1 MFLLVGDSI
10 TEWNPIED
18 SSVINFGFA
27 GYTTEKLLRKLE
39 KENFQKIAAVILMI
53 GVNDLN
59 FGENFEKSVAN
70 YSDIVKKL
78 KIYSKEIYCMSI
90 LPTKQ
95 HCLNKKVKKFN
106 REIRVIARNNSV
118 NYCGIYDL
126 FLKDKLLKD
135 EYSLDFV
142 HLNEKGYQVL
152 NKELKKIFNR
162 N

>member
-10 TEWNPIED
+10 TEWNPIEGN
-18 SSVINFGFA
+18 SVLNFGFA
-27 GYTTEKLLRKLE
+27 GYTTGKLLRKLQE
-39 KENFQKIAAVILMI
+39 KKFSEISAVILMI
-53 GVNDLN
+53 GINDLN
-59 FGENFEKSVAN
+59 FGENFEKSIVN

-78 KIYSKEIYCMSI
+78 KTFSKEIYCTSI

-95 HCLNKKVKKFN
+95 NCLNKKVKEFN
-106 REIRVIARNNSV
+106 REIRVIARNNNV
-118 NYCGIYDL
+118 NYFGIYDL
-126 FLKDKLLKD
+126 FLKDELLRD

-152 NKELKKIFNR
+152 NEEFQKIFNK